1 MSQVDHLFK
10 GKVPLMKAAMDAYS
24 MRQVTIAR
32 NIANATTPNYRP
44 ETVRFEEE
52 FEKIRGVVAR
62 GQRSD
67 VRHANMGDKMRNNI
81 HGAVEDSAVPAPEVL
96 FSGES
101 HVNVDKEMSE
111 LAQNQIRFRFVS
123 RMTSRYFRGLQTAI
137 KGVNQ

>member
-10 GKVPLMKAAMDAYS
+10 GKVPLMNAAMDAYS

-44 ETVRFEEE
+44 EKVRFEEE

-62 GQRSD
+62 GNRTD
-67 VRHANMGDKMRNNI
+67 PRHAALGDKMRNNI
-81 HGAVEDSAVPAPEVL
+81 QGEVGDAPVPSPEVH

-101 HVNVDKEMSE
+101 HVNIDKEMSE